1 MPRTSLTLR
10 LLVILSLLCGAARP
24 QSRQSK
30 ETQKGAG
37 DEEVVTVRSRLVNV
51 DVSVK
56 DKKGNYVNDLKADDF
71 TGFENGVR
79 QKVEFFNPPLVA
91 GETVGVESA
100 AAGQKSSRT
109 AQAEVHARAGM
120 SGNIISLVL
129 DGLTTD
135 PSNMKRVRDGA
146 IKYIR
151 EQVADTDSVAL
162 FSVTGGLQLLQPF
175 THDKD
180 KLIAAVDRAS
190 AVSTSSKNFE
200 QRDIEENIAKLRE
213 ASVGADTADVTSITS
228 QGGAEQ
234 LMAAMIAARVLQ
246 EYLRLRTALGLQQA
260 RPILAA
266 LAAICEAQ
274 RSIPGKKTL
283 VLFSHAFVTP
293 EVLDWQV
300 QSTIDIAN
308 RANVAIYII
317 DSAGL
322 QANAPLSGAY
332 APPSPLQGIAGVGR
346 PETRAHTEGGENE
359 FDQSRFEGSSREHDI
374 LFRISGDTGG
384 KFVRGTNDIAKG
396 LERIDQEIRARYTL
410 AYQSTDPNFDGGFRK
425 LKIEVGRPGAQVLAR
440 NGYYAI
446 APDQIVP
453 LSPDEKK
460 LLASVTAPESVSSL
474 PLFVEMSPFR
484 SQGGRYVVPLALEVP
499 HDAVK
504 FEPRADRQRMQ
515 LDVLVVVREG
525 QDRILSRLGGN
536 FDVSLT
542 AEQYQSILNNNVFY
556 RQDVELAPG
565 TYSVDMVV
573 RDRLSGKT
581 AARREKLVLPEAGT
595 DFSMTDA
602 VLSRHV
608 EPVKSAPPTAAGAG
622 VPGDVLS
629 HGGAL
634 ISPLPSRE
642 FRAGDNLIIFFDLYN
657 AAASAASG
665 KPNALLTVTLLK
677 DGKAALKPID

>member
-1 MPRTSLTLR
+1 MPRMSLTLR
-10 LLVILSLLCGAARP
+10 LLVVLSLSFGAARP

-30 ETQKGAG
+30 ETQKRAD
-37 DEEVVTVRSRLVNV
+37 DEEVVTVRSHLVNV

-56 DKKGNYVNDLKADDF
+56 DKKGNYVNDLRADDF
-71 TGFENGVR
+71 TVFENGVR
-79 QKVEFFNPPLVA
+79 QKVEFFNPPLA
-91 GETVGVESA
+91 GGAGAGVESA
-100 AAGQKSSRT
+100 AKT
-109 AQAEVHARAGM
+109 AREKPQPVAAQSPTRAQEGPM
-120 SGNIISLVL
+120 TGNVISLVL

-146 IKYIR
+146 VKYIR
-151 EQVADTDSVAL
+151 EQVADTDSVVL

-283 VLFSHAFVTP
+283 VLFSQGFVTP

-300 QSTIDIAN
+300 QSAVDIAN

-322 QANAPLSGAY
+322 KASAPQSGAY
-332 APPSPLQGIAGVGR
+332 APPSPLQGIAAVGR
-346 PETRAHTEGGENE
+346 PETQVIARA
-359 FDQSRFEGSSREHDI
+359 
-374 LFRISGDTGG
+374 
-384 KFVRGTNDIAKG
+384 
-396 LERIDQEIRARYTL
+396 
-410 AYQSTDPNFDGGFRK
+410 
-425 LKIEVGRPGAQVLAR
+425 
-440 NGYYAI
+440 GYYAI

-453 LSPDEKK
+453 LSPEEKK
-460 LLASVTAPESVSSL
+460 LLANVTSPDSNSTL

-499 HDAVK
+499 HDAVQ
-504 FEPRADRQRMQ
+504 FEPKADRRRMQ

-525 QDRILSRLGGN
+525 QNNIVSRLGGS
-536 FDVSLT
+536 FDVLLT
-542 AEQYQSILNNNVFY
+542 AEQYQSVLNNNVFY
-556 RQDVELAPG
+556 RQDMELAPG
-565 TYSVDMVV
+565 AYNVDMVV
-573 RDRLSGKT
+573 RDRISGKT
-581 AARREKLVLPEAGT
+581 AARREKLVLPET
-595 DFSMTDA
+595 DAEFSMTDA

-608 EPVKSAPPTAAGAG
+608 EPARSAPAGS
-622 VPGDVLS
+622 PGDVLS
-629 HGGAL
+629 HAGAL

-642 FRAGDNLIIFFDLYN
+642 FSAADNLIIFFDLYN
-657 AAASAASG
+657 AGVDAATG
-665 KPNALLTVTLLK
+665 KPLAKVTVTVTR
-677 DGKAALKPID
+677 DGKAAP